1 MAYVLVA
8 IGDAALTR
16 VLAFACDD
24 TGAGRHGMLCLQ
36 NAATTNQEREPMNV
50 RDDDLEKYR
59 IFFEKERSEATKGD
73 LLLISLPPLK
83 HGRHN
88 P

>member
-1 MAYVLVA
+1 
-8 IGDAALTR
+8 
-16 VLAFACDD
+16 
-24 TGAGRHGMLCLQ
+24 
-36 NAATTNQEREPMNV
+36 MNV

>member
-1 MAYVLVA
+1 VCWRSRAT
-8 IGDAALTR
+8 I
-16 VLAFACDD
+16 LARGGTECFASKTSCVSY
-24 TGAGRHGMLCLQ
+24 
-36 NAATTNQEREPMNV
+36 NESEREPMNV